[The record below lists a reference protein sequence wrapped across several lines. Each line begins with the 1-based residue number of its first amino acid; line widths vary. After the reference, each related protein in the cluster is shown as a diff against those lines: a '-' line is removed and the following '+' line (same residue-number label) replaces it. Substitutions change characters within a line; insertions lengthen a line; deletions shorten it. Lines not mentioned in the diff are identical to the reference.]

1 MKLSFKIPTW
11 LFLIVIVLLVLFILY
26 KICNSSEGFVNYNEE
41 ASALSKVT
49 IPDTDAEGDKL
60 YDNNYFYPGSGK
72 IIRVWGTEVDVSG
85 EDIEYVMVYDRN
97 GGEDRI
103 DASSTDVS
111 GVKTY
116 SLDSSVNVAGN
127 RSDLSAL
134 YNHWYTKTVPSK
146 YTSYANN
153 QLFYVN
159 YGYVTY
165 IHVIDNNAT
174 GANNFGY
181 LQSNDTL
188 STVTFGEPMDV
199 GYVQSSSSFT
209 AGAANDVEVGG
220 KTLIDCYKVAEH
232 VYYNIN
238 NGDLYIDETT
248 ADQNTLAI
256 YDRSDGG
263 KKLDATENA
272 DYVFPNDKNLDS
284 NNSTRFI
291 AKDIK
296 GGNLVVYIAKQ
307 SSTLILVLHKEDSGS
322 SDGVY
327 SLGSN
332 RVFRFEDNG
341 LVLFDLDSGD
351 NNNDDGNGDGN
362 SSSDGSS
369 SSSSD
374 SSSSSSNSSSDSSSS
389 NSNGDSPP
397 PPDGSG
403 NMNEY
408 WKWYWYWNSNNT
420 PMGGFSNDYML
431 KTQMVPPVCPA
442 CPACPA
448 GGDCNN
454 CGGQGGSGTVD
465 EAGNSVVKSS
475 NLSGVLDTTV
485 TTTGDVAGKVL
496 DTTSD
501 LLKSAGSGAL
511 GLTNTVL
518 DGAGNLVQGT
528 GQLARDTASG
538 TVDLARET
546 ASGTVDLAR
555 ETVSGT
561 ADFVQDAAS
570 GTADFVKDMG
580 RGRYNTNGTYGYG
593 SNNTSGYYQQHGQL
607 VGGQQNNYLS
617 PAMDPYTYNGQL
629 SQKPESDYIP
639 LTNSFSAFSK

>member
-26 KICNSSEGFVNYNEE
+26 KICNSSEGFVNYNSGATS
-41 ASALSKVT
+41 ASEHQL
-49 IPDTDAEGDKL
+49 PGTDVSGMFL

-72 IIRVWGTEVDVSG
+72 VVRVWGQEKVDTSVGASHDPL
-85 EDIEYVMVYDRN
+85 EDIHSYTVFDRN
-97 GGEDRI
+97 GNNEI
-103 DASSTDVS
+103 IDVS
-111 GVKTY
+111 IVRLGESPNYTKDY
-116 SLDSSVNVAGN
+116 ILDSSVNVAGN

-134 YNHWYTKTVPSK
+134 YNHWYTKTVPSE

-188 STVTFGEPMDV
+188 STVTFGEPMDID
-199 GYVQSSSSFT
+199 YVSSSSFT

-220 KTLIDCYKVAEH
+220 KTLIDCYKVANN

-238 NGDLYIDETT
+238 NGDLYIDESSV
-248 ADQNTLAI
+248 DQNTLAI

-332 RVFRFEDNG
+332 SVFRFEQNG
-341 LVLFDLDSGD
+341 LVPFESESESGES
-351 NNNDDGNGDGN
+351 G
-362 SSSDGSS
+362 SSSDESGSS
-369 SSSSD
+369 SSSSSD
-374 SSSSSSNSSSDSSSS
+374 ESSSSSDESSSDS
-389 NSNGDSPP
+389 PP
-397 PPDGSG
+397 APDGSG

-442 CPACPA
+442 CPACPT
-448 GGDCNN
+448 GGDCTN
-454 CGGQGGSGTVD
+454 CGGHGGSGTVD

-485 TTTGDVAGKVL
+485 TTTGDVAGKVLDTGTSALNKTL

-546 ASGTVDLAR
+546 
-555 ETVSGT
+555 VSGT

-580 RGRYNTNGTYGYG
+580 RGQHSTNGTYGYG

-607 VGGQQNNYLS
+607 TGGQQNNYLS

-639 LTNSFSAFSK
+639 LTNSFSAFGK

>member
-26 KICNSSEGFVNYNEE
+26 KICNNSEGFVNYNEG

-72 IIRVWGTEVDVSG
+72 IIRVWGTEVGVSG

-97 GGEDRI
+97 GVEERI
-103 DASSTDVS
+103 DASSIDVS

-134 YNHWYTKTVPSK
+134 YNHWYTKTVPSE

-199 GYVQSSSSFT
+199 SYVSSSSFT

-238 NGDLYIDETT
+238 NGDLYIDESDST
-248 ADQNTLAI
+248 NTLAI

-263 KKLDATENA
+263 KKLDAT

-284 NNSTRFI
+284 NSTRFI

-332 RVFRFEDNG
+332 SVFRFEQNG
-341 LVLFDLDSGD
+341 LVPFESESESDESGSSS
-351 NNNDDGNGDGN
+351 GESG
-362 SSSDGSS
+362 SSSDESS
-369 SSSSD
+369 SDESSSD
-374 SSSSSSNSSSDSSSS
+374 S
-389 NSNGDSPP
+389 PP
-397 PPDGSG
+397 APDGSG

-448 GGDCNN
+448 GGDCTN
-454 CGGQGGSGTVD
+454 CGGHGGSGTVD

-485 TTTGDVAGKVL
+485 TTTGDVAGKVLDTGTSALNKTL

-546 ASGTVDLAR
+546 
-555 ETVSGT
+555 VSGT

-570 GTADFVKDMG
+570 GTADFVKDIG
-580 RGRYNTNGTYGYG
+580 RGQHSTNGTYGYG

-607 VGGQQNNYLS
+607 AGGQQNNYLS

-639 LTNSFSAFSK
+639 LTNSFSAFGK